1 MGENSKGGWTDFSI
15 SKYVRGTCLAVARM
29 FGWLPIETS
38 KGSLS
43 MPIRHVEAVPWY
55 SCASLDKKKEPRL
68 RKFLLSNLKNFSP
81 FCFTSGYYFSL
92 PFEFLLNTVKI
103 FSVFLLYFSRP
114 PWPSQKV
121 TFEKNWS
128 WTPRNSKLACVN
140 PRQIFFF
147 FFFCGGHLRHISST
161 ISESHLAD
169 FFFF

>member
-1 MGENSKGGWTDFSI
+1 
-15 SKYVRGTCLAVARM
+15 M
-29 FGWLPIETS
+29 FAWLPIETS
-38 KGSLS
+38 RGSLS

-140 PRQIFFF
+140 PRHIFFF
-147 FFFCGGHLRHISST
+147 FFFAGVTWDTSVVPVCFGITFSR
-161 ISESHLAD
+161 
-169 FFFF
+169 FFFLNHE